1 MESFFKETVTNLKN
15 KLPFKKKVKSWNFEV
30 ARKQNQ
36 NKDITINSIE
46 RDFDKILN
54 KLILNKIEKIGET
67 EGGGEIIQPV
77 IEETIGETEGGG
89 EIIKTKDLNTVDT
102 DTLKLFDSWK
112 EKIKNEKSLSIQE
125 KSHILYHLLRK
136 KAEIEDAIYKNLNNI
151 DYTKIKQDV
160 FNEAE
165 KFEMEL
171 SQNTSPEKE
180 SDVYIEKIQQL
191 AENYNQE
198 ENSDDSMR
206 QAVNLIGKISIN
218 DNTEPKKLISDLLDI
233 FGESNKENIVEFYKQ
248 LFTFFEATENIKNS
262 QNIETNKQN
271 KNKEENT
278 QIIGNP
284 PILNT

>member
-15 KLPFKKKVKSWNFEV
+15 KLPFKKRVKSWNFE
-30 ARKQNQ
+30 ASRKQNQ
-36 NKDITINSIE
+36 NKDVAINSIE

-67 EGGGEIIQPV
+67 EGGGEIIQPI

-89 EIIKTKDLNTVDT
+89 EIIKTKDLNTVNT
-102 DTLKLFDSWK
+102 DTSKLFDSWK
-112 EKIKNEKSLSIQE
+112 EKIKNEKSFSIQE

-136 KAEIEDAIYKNLNNI
+136 KAEIENSIHNNLNSI
-151 DYTKIKQDV
+151 TSDKTEKVV

-165 KFEMEL
+165 KLETEL
-171 SQNTSPEKE
+171 SQNTSHEKE

-198 ENSDDSMR
+198 ENSDDSIR
-206 QAVNLIGKISIN
+206 QAVNLIGKISRN

-233 FGESNKENIVEFYKQ
+233 FGESNKENIIEFYKQ

-262 QNIETNKQN
+262 QENNTNKQN
-271 KNKEENT
+271 KDKEENT